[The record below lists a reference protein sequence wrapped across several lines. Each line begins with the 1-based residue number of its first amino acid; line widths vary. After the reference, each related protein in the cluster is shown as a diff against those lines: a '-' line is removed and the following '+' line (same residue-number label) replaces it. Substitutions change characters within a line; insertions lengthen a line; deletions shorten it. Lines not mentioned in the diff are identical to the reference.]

1 MVASL
6 FINHLVQAG
15 QRRPQI
21 SAYKALDV
29 PETWRSEKGRMAIFG
44 LVILS

>member
-21 SAYKALDV
+21 SAYKALV

-44 LVILS
+44 LVTLS